1 MIIPLDSMWKD
12 SLAQS
17 NNSRKKNSSC
27 YWLKSGKEC
36 GSNVT
41 SCLLWRSVAWWHKNT
56 WEGDGE
62 ESCLMTQK
70 HLRGRRGGALL
81 NDTKTAER
89 ETGRR
94 VAWWHKNS
102 WGLETNRLLIVT
114 FAFSLQENHGLYE
127 ICWNVGHCGY
137 HRFRI
142 KKIFHTALDL
152 RTA

>member
-41 SCLLWRSVAWWHKNT
+41 SCLLWGSVAWWHKNT

-127 ICWNVGHCGY
+127 ICWNIGHCGY